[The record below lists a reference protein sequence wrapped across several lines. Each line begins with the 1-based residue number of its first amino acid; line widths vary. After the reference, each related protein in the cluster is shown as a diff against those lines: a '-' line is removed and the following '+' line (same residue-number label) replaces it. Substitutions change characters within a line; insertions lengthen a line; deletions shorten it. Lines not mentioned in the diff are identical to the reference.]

1 MKQGN
6 KTGLKLLI
14 GFLVM
19 SSVTA
24 CTTSLSNSSNSIKN
38 ESNDNISVINIS
50 NIVSP
55 IMIRSAETINA
66 PLLQNQE
73 DNKEETNTLK

>member
-1 MKQGN
+1 MN
-6 KTGLKLLI
+6 KSIKVGLLNMTL
-14 GFLVM
+14 GLVFL
-19 SSVTA
+19 SGLTA
-24 CTTSLSNSSNSIKN
+24 CTNTATKGQDAVAVSQNTI
-38 ESNDNISVINIS
+38 
-50 NIVSP
+50 SP

>member
-1 MKQGN
+1 
-6 KTGLKLLI
+6 
-14 GFLVM
+14 M

-50 NIVSP
+50 NTLSP